1 MNLIIPP
8 PKTELTDDASE
19 ELKKQWK
26 KYNKLNAY
34 LVTKRYVDKLWKLV
48 GLEIP
53 TYKSP
58 YEKYSKP
65 DTYLNKYMYSSKYHE
80 SNTVVLHED
89 NKLFTSL
96 GYKAFIFAHAN
107 RFFGQSQTY
116 EYKNFVEG
124 QKSEYNRLLY
134 KRCNKTNF
142 KKAIT
147 TSPYKTELFIYNL
160 QSKWRQL
167 ILHDQ
172 IYGTNY
178 EELWG
183 NITKRMSDKQRSINS
198 EKYLQSFSTPDR
210 KEENAKK
217 VNAIMRAWLR

>member
-19 ELKKQWK
+19 NVKKQWK

-34 LVTKRYVDKLWKLV
+34 LVTKRYIDKLWKLV

-58 YEKYSKP
+58 YEKYSEP

-80 SNTVVLHED
+80 SNTAVLHED

-96 GYKAFIFAHAN
+96 GYKAFVFAHAK
-107 RFFGQSQTY
+107 RFLKQAHSSK
-116 EYKNFVEG
+116 YKPFVKH
-124 QKSEYNRLLY
+124 QQFIYDRLLY
-134 KRCNKTNF
+134 KRCKSSRF
-142 KKAIT
+142 YKAVTI
-147 TSPYKTELFIYNL
+147 SPYNTDLFRHNL
-160 QSKWRQL
+160 EAKWRQL
-167 ILHDQ
+167 ILHDK

-183 NITKRMSDKQRSINS
+183 NITKKMSNKQRSKSS
-198 EKYLQSFSTPDR
+198 ETYIKTLS
-210 KEENAKK
+210 KK
-217 VNAIMRAWLR
+217 NKIVRNKNDCSIQ